1 MALARVLTRAAVGI
15 AAPEVM
21 VEAHLANGLPAF
33 SLVGLPDAE
42 VREARDRVRAAIT
55 SAGLEFPLK
64 RITVNLAPADLP
76 KSGSRFDLPIALAL
90 VAAEAK
96 IPPPRLAEI
105 EALGE
110 LGLDASVRAVPGV
123 LPAALAAHKAGRVP
137 LVPAAN
143 LAEARLVAPNSVGV
157 ATLAQA
163 LAWLRGE
170 REACVTGPG
179 GNGAEETL
187 TAAAGVKRLPLA
199 ADVGAAHAAFG
210 NASAVLDLA
219 DVKGQSAAK
228 RLLEIAAA
236 GGHALL
242 LFGPPGSGKSMLAA
256 RLPGLLPTLE
266 TDEALESAMVLS
278 LTGGFDWHCWRQR
291 PFRAPHHSAS
301 LAAIIGGVGPGGRT
315 IPGEISLAHAGVLF
329 LDELPEFDRRVLE
342 ALREPLETGEVTVAR
357 VRERVTFP
365 ARFQLVAAMNP
376 CPCGY
381 LGDPHGR
388 CRCTP
393 AMLERYRQK
402 LSGPL
407 LDRFDLMTEVPR
419 LPAETLAKAPPGE
432 TSATLRARVLAARQR
447 QLERQ
452 GKINAQLTA
461 AETSTLATSDE
472 AMQLLVRAS
481 DRLGWS
487 ARTQHRVLRVARTI
501 ADLAG
506 SEQIEA
512 PHVAEAIQA
521 RRMPW

>member
-143 LAEARLVAPNSVGV
+143 LAEARLVAPNAVGV

-179 GNGAEETL
+179 GNGAEETF

-199 ADVGAAHAAFG
+199 ADVGAAHAASA
-210 NASAVLDLA
+210 NASAALDLHASVAPDLA
-219 DVKGQSAAK
+219 DVKGQATAK

-242 LFGPPGSGKSMLAA
+242 FFGPPGSGKSMLAA

-447 QLERQ
+447 QLAAHRRGNLDTGHER
-452 GKINAQLTA
+452 
-461 AETSTLATSDE
+461 
-472 AMQLLVRAS
+472 
-481 DRLGWS
+481 
-487 ARTQHRVLRVARTI
+487 
-501 ADLAG
+501 
-506 SEQIEA
+506 
-512 PHVAEAIQA
+512 
-521 RRMPW
+521 